1 MSNKVNFF
9 GYDGKL
15 TYEGETR
22 TFEVDFDLLPKI
34 SSFVVNVMKEE
45 EFDAK
50 KVIRG
55 FKLKD
60 NGNFSF
66 KTGYNYASD
75 CDLLG
80 GDTSRSV
87 CEAFDRFLDYDKEQ
101 TKENLEKL
109 NDYIE
114 KNSKYIKIKFP
125 NADKFEGFNK
135 EYEKEKEDKLKDL
148 DIEVVLA
155 NYKQD
160 MLEYLDDNFLT
171 QYVDDPSK
179 YYLSSDNDMQI
190 KDFLD
195 SQRFRE
201 SVESEIKYAI
211 ENIEVSTEDLVK
223 KYNLEDKLPAF
234 RVFTDEGMAFASD
247 DGGYGYQDSKGRMIE
262 PDEREKM
269 EETIID
275 LKSKEYLDNMDM
287 YDIKSW
293 EDLNNTGMIQ
303 VYFEG
308 YDGYQ
313 FGDVAY
319 TDYDDYAKPTVD
331 DKLKEVFAEKLEEMI
346 KDVKEIVEKED
357 YIKEENLDKL
367 KEKYQKEVD
376 SVEKEY
382 YELKNELKKDNKS
395 KNKYEE
401 KAVEK
406 DDKEM
411 DI

>member
-15 TYEGETR
+15 TYENQHTGAR

-66 KTGYNYASD
+66 KCGMGYRITDEIVGGKGSGVISD
-75 CDLLG
+75 
-80 GDTSRSV
+80 TF
-87 CEAFDRFLDYDKEQ
+87 EMFLKYDKDQ
-101 TKENLEKL
+101 TKENLDKL
-109 NDYIE
+109 NEYIE
-114 KNSKYIKIKFP
+114 LCKQDIRISFP
-125 NADKFEGFNK
+125 NADKFDGFNK
-135 EYEKEKEDKLKDL
+135 KYEKENNLKNL

-160 MLEYLDDNFLT
+160 MLEHLDDNFLT

-179 YYLSSDNDMQI
+179 YYLSSDIDMQI

-234 RVFTDEGMAFASD
+234 RVFTEDGLAFASD

-262 PDEREKM
+262 PDEREKL

-287 YDIKSW
+287 YNVKSW

-331 DKLKEVFAEKLEEMI
+331 DKLKEVFEEKIEELV
-346 KDVKEIVEKED
+346 KDVKAIVEKED

-376 SVEKEY
+376 NIEKEY
-382 YELKNELKKDNKS
+382 KELKKDNKV
-395 KNKYEE
+395 KDEYEE
-401 KAVEK
+401 KEIEK

-411 DI
+411 DM

>member
-87 CEAFDRFLDYDKEQ
+87 CEAFDRFLDYGKEQ

-287 YDIKSW
+287 YNVKSW

-303 VYFEG
+303 VYFER
-308 YDGYQ
+308 YDRYQ

-376 SVEKEY
+376 NVEKEY
-382 YELKNELKKDNKS
+382 KELKKDNKS
-395 KNKYEE
+395 KDEYEE
-401 KAVEK
+401 KEIEK
-406 DDKEM
+406 DDKE
-411 DI
+411 IEY

>member
-331 DKLKEVFAEKLEEMI
+331 DKLKEVFTEKLEEMI

-376 SVEKEY
+376 NVEKEY

-395 KNKYEE
+395 KNEYEE
-401 KAVEK
+401 KETEK
-406 DDKEM
+406 DEKEM
-411 DI
+411 DM

>member
-135 EYEKEKEDKLKDL
+135 EYEKEKKDKLKDL

-275 LKSKEYLDNMDM
+275 LKNKEFLDNMDM

-293 EDLNNTGMIQ
+293 EDLNNTGMLQ

-357 YIKEENLDKL
+357 YIKEENFDKL

-376 SVEKEY
+376 NVEKEY

-395 KNKYEE
+395 KNEYEE
-401 KAVEK
+401 KETEK
-406 DDKEM
+406 DEKEM
-411 DI
+411 DM

>member
-87 CEAFDRFLDYDKEQ
+87 CEAFDRFLDYDKDQ
-101 TKENLEKL
+101 TKENLDRL

-135 EYEKEKEDKLKDL
+135 EYEKGKEDKLKDL

-179 YYLSSDNDMQI
+179 YYLSSNNDMQI

-195 SQRFRE
+195 SEHFKESLKRE
-201 SVESEIKYAI
+201 TEYAMD
-211 ENIEVSTEDLVK
+211 NIEVSTEDLVK

-331 DKLKEVFAEKLEEMI
+331 DKLKEVFTEKLEEMI

-376 SVEKEY
+376 NVEKEY

-395 KNKYEE
+395 KNEYEE
-401 KAVEK
+401 KETEK
-406 DDKEM
+406 DEKEM
-411 DI
+411 DM

>member
-331 DKLKEVFAEKLEEMI
+331 DKLKEVFTEKLEEMI

-357 YIKEENLDKL
+357 YIKEENFDKL

-376 SVEKEY
+376 NVEKEY

-395 KNKYEE
+395 KNEYEE
-401 KAVEK
+401 KETEK
-406 DDKEM
+406 DEKEM
-411 DI
+411 DM